1 MEAKLTAFEPDI
13 FIEGDVVRVSCRRLQ
28 IVNDCIITKSYLRE
42 LNLIYFDK
50 ELKSLE
56 EMNLTIEDAINND
69 YVIEKLL

>member
-13 FIEGDVVRVSCRRLQ
+13 FVEGDAVRVICRRLQ

-50 ELKSLE
+50 VLKSLE
-56 EMNLTIEDAINND
+56 EMNLTIEDTINND